1 MPGNRRDRAG
11 QRYRRPTKTF
21 SVTMDGVDLPVA
33 PPVDP
38 MLAKAVQ
45 AVPSEPGV
53 WCYQPKWDGFRA
65 LVFRDGDDVLLQ
77 SRTGK
82 DLGRYFPDLLAA
94 VRAETAA
101 RCVLDGEI
109 VVPRRI
115 GGRTRLDWEALS
127 QRIHPADS
135 RVRLLAE
142 QTPAHF
148 IAFDALA
155 TGSAAVLDEP
165 FTTRAAVL
173 AELITPQRFCH
184 LTGATEDPELATH
197 WLTTFEGAG
206 LDGVVAKRLEG
217 PYLPGKRDMVKIKH
231 HRDADCVVM
240 GYRIHKSGAGLG
252 SLLLGLYNDVGELQ
266 MVGGAASFT
275 TAERRRLLA
284 EVEPL
289 RLGADVVREG
299 EPSRWN
305 SAADKRWIP
314 IRPEL
319 VAEVAYDQME
329 GERFRHTVKF
339 LRWRPDRDPSS
350 CTFEQ
355 LDTPLRYD
363 LADVLAG

>member
-1 MPGNRRDRAG
+1 MGD
-11 QRYRRPTKTF
+11 
-21 SVTMDGVDLPVA
+21 VDLPVV
-33 PPVDP
+33 PPVEP

-45 AVPSEPGV
+45 TVPAEPGV

-65 LVFRDGDDVLLQ
+65 LVFRDHDEVVLQ

-82 DLGRYFPDLLAA
+82 DLGRYFPDLLDA
-94 VRAETAA
+94 VRVETTA

-109 VVPRRI
+109 VVPRPI

-127 QRIHPADS
+127 QRIHPAES

-155 TGSAAVLDEP
+155 TGTDDVMGEP
-165 FTTRAAVL
+165 FTTRATVL
-173 AELITPQRFCH
+173 AELLSPQRFCH
-184 LTGATEDPELATH
+184 LTGSTEDPEVAAH

-206 LDGVVAKRLEG
+206 LDGVVAKRRDG
-217 PYLPGKRDMVKIKH
+217 AYLPGKRDMVKVKH

-252 SLLLGLYNDVGELQ
+252 SLLLGLYNDDGELQ

-275 TAERRRLLA
+275 TAQRRRLLD
-284 EVEPL
+284 EVETL
-289 RLGADVVREG
+289 RVGPDVVREG

-314 IRPEL
+314 IRPER

-350 CTFEQ
+350 CTFAQ

-363 LADVLAG
+363 LADVLQG